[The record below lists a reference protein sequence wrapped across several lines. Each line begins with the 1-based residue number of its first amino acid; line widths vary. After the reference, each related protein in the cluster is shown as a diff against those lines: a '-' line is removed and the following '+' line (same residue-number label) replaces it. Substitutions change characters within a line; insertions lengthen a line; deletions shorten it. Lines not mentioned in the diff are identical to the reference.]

1 MAAYRIGIIGAGNVG
16 GTLGKIWSGRGHDV
30 LFGVRNPETAEPVG
44 RMGTLAEAF
53 AHGEVVALATPWSAV
68 REVLQSAGDLTG
80 KILFDCTNPL
90 LPGLAGLEYGND
102 NSGAEMVAEW
112 APGARVVKVFNTT
125 GFNVMADPEFAGGP
139 PAMFYCGD
147 DAGAKAAARQLAG
160 EAGFEALDAGPLAQA
175 RLLEPLALL
184 WITLAMK
191 YGYGRD
197 IAFRLLRR

>member
-1 MAAYRIGIIGAGNVG
+1 MTFKIGIIGAGNVG
-16 GTLGKIWSGRGHDV
+16 GALGKIWAARGHDV
-30 LFGVRNPETAEPVG
+30 MFGVRNPGSAEPLG
-44 RMGTLAEAF
+44 KMGTIAEAF
-53 AHGEVVALATPWSAV
+53 AHGEVLALTTPWGAT
-68 REVLQSAGDLTG
+68 REVLQSAGNLGG

-90 LPGLAGLEYGND
+90 LPGLAGLELGTTA
-102 NSGAEMVAEW
+102 SGAEKVAEW

-125 GFNVMADPEFAGGP
+125 GFNVMADPAFPGGP

-147 DAGAKAAARQLAG
+147 DAEAKAAAHQLAG
-160 EAGFEALDAGPLAQA
+160 EIGFEPLDAGPLMQA
-175 RLLEPLALL
+175 RLLEPYALL